1 MSVVKDMMNMNQMG
15 ASQGQLTVSL
25 KGFFLCSSWFHIKLI
40 QFFPDSRRSWKKK
53 RGVIS
58 AAEVAEEQIV
68 N

>member
-1 MSVVKDMMNMNQMG
+1 MNQMG
-15 ASQGQLTVSL
+15 ASQLTVSL

-53 RGVIS
+53 SGVIN
-58 AAEVAEEQIV
+58 AAEVADEQIV

>member
-1 MSVVKDMMNMNQMG
+1 MNQMG
-15 ASQGQLTVSL
+15 ASQLTVSL

-53 RGVIS
+53 RGVIKAS
-58 AAEVAEEQIV
+58 EVADEQIV